1 MPLQQSSTKRSAPR
15 APNHTRAL
23 SRLKAGSFS
32 SKLRSGSHAR
42 FLSGPALRV
51 ASCAALLL
59 LLGSPAAAQW
69 GGMGYN
75 RGGYASTAGQAAA
88 YGMSEM
94 MRAQGTQNLENS
106 EAAKNWQDAKTQ
118 EIQNRMRW
126 TETYFEMRKSNKES
140 RAAEAGP
147 PVTQEQAIRMAKMT
161 APPRLVSTQL
171 DPVTGHI
178 EYPLVLQDTIFKPYR
193 AELDKLFA
201 HRASSGGSLQYEQY
215 QEIQRTVSKFID
227 VLKDNVGNYAAGDY
241 GKARTY
247 LNSLA
252 HESRFP
258 SG

>member
-15 APNHTRAL
+15 APHHDRDL
-23 SRLKAGSFS
+23 CRLKAENFS
-32 SKLRSGSHAR
+32 TNFRAGVPRRLAVW
-42 FLSGPALRV
+42 A
-51 ASCAALLL
+51 ASCAALLVL
-59 LLGSPAAAQW
+59 FGSPAVAQW
-69 GGMGYN
+69 GGMGFN

-126 TETYFEMRKSNKES
+126 TETYFEMRKTNKDA

-147 PVTQEQAIRMAKMT
+147 PVTQEQAIRMAKMS

-178 EYPLVLQDTIFKPYR
+178 QYPMVLQDGVFKPYR
-193 AELDKLFA
+193 EELDKLFA
-201 HRASSGGSLQYEQY
+201 NRAASGGSLQFEQY

-227 VLKDNVGNYAAGDY
+227 VLKENVSNYPAGEY
-241 GKARTY
+241 GKARTF
-247 LNSLA
+247 LDSLA

>member
-1 MPLQQSSTKRSAPR
+1 MRRCAPTIAASFRRFPALASVAQLSRGRSAARCLAR
-15 APNHTRAL
+15 AGLA
-23 SRLKAGSFS
+23 
-32 SKLRSGSHAR
+32 
-42 FLSGPALRV
+42 
-51 ASCAALLL
+51 AALALMVAGVP
-59 LLGSPAAAQW
+59 GSASAQW
-69 GGMGYN
+69 GGWGMGGMGGMG
-75 RGGYASTAGQAAA
+75 GGYASTAGQAAA
-88 YGMSEM
+88 YGLSDVIRSEGY
-94 MRAQGTQNLENS
+94 ANLQNS
-106 EAAKNWQDAKTQ
+106 EAAKNWEDAKTK
-118 EIQNRMRW
+118 EIDNRQKW
-126 TETYFEMRKSNKES
+126 TNTYFDMRRTNKES
-140 RAAEAGP
+140 RQAENGP
-147 PVTQEQAIRMAKMT
+147 AVTHDQAIRFAKAA
-161 APPRLVSTQL
+161 APPRLTSAQL

-241 GKARTY
+241 GKARTF